1 MGNQKVVIVN
11 GKPVI
16 AKIPQKEGVI
26 PATQQTTQVEA
37 KTPQVAQNLPIPVT
51 SQAQPEVEKAT
62 SNEVLEVGDK
72 RFTKEHAEMLKRVGF
87 QKGQSGNP
95 AGKPKGTK
103 DYKTLFKQV
112 LGELRTKDGKAIT
125 EEDFVKA
132 GLVPILDKMMSSQS
146 PRYHRLYIAVME
158 MVYGKASQ
166 NIDVTT
172 QGEKIVPQITG
183 VRIVKEE

>member
-16 AKIPQKEGVI
+16 FKIPQKEGVI

-37 KTPQVAQNLPIPVT
+37 QTPQVAQNLPIPAN
-51 SQAQPEVEKAT
+51 SKAQPAVEKAT
-62 SNEVLEVGDK
+62 DI
-72 RFTKEHAEMLKRVGF
+72 EHSFKKGSPEHIEHLKRVGF

-95 AGKPKGTK
+95 AGKPPGTK

>member
-16 AKIPQKEGVI
+16 AKIPQKEGVVSPI
-26 PATQQTTQVEA
+26 QQTTQVEA
-37 KTPQVAQNLPIPVT
+37 QKPQVAQNLANPAN
-51 SQAQPEVEKAT
+51 SQAQSGVEKT
-62 SNEVLEVGDK
+62 TENEHSFKKGSPEHLE
-72 RFTKEHAEMLKRVGF
+72 HLKRVGF

-95 AGKPKGTK
+95 AGKPAGTK
-103 DYKTLFKQV
+103 DYKTLFKDV
-112 LGELRTKDGKAIT
+112 LKQLRTKDGKEIT

-158 MVYGKASQ
+158 MVYGKATQ
-166 NIDVTT
+166 NVDLTT

-183 VRIVKEE
+183 VRIIKEE

>member
-26 PATQQTTQVEA
+26 PATQQTTQVEVQ
-37 KTPQVAQNLPIPVT
+37 TPQVGQNLPVPAIPET
-51 SQAQPEVEKAT
+51 ESEVKNAT
-62 SNEVLEVGDK
+62 SLQVSDVGDK

-95 AGKPKGTK
+95 AGKPAGTK

-112 LGELRTKDGKAIT
+112 LGELRTKDGKPIT

-132 GLVPILDKMMSSQS
+132 GLIPILDKMMSSQS

-166 NIDVTT
+166 NIDLTT
-172 QGEKIVPQITG
+172 QGEKIIPQITG
-183 VRIVKEE
+183 VRIVKE

>member
-26 PATQQTTQVEA
+26 PVGQQTTQVEA
-37 KTPQVAQNLPIPVT
+37 QTPQVAQNLPVPAT
-51 SQAQPEVEKAT
+51 SQAQPDAEKTADIER
-62 SNEVLEVGDK
+62 SYVKGSP
-72 RFTKEHAEMLKRVGF
+72 EHMEHMKNIGF
-87 QKGQSGNP
+87 KKGQSGNP
-95 AGKPKGTK
+95 AGKPPGTK

-112 LGELRTKDGKAIT
+112 LGELRTKDGKPIT

-132 GLVPILDKMMSSQS
+132 GLIPILDKMMSSQS

-166 NIDVTT
+166 NIDLTT
-172 QGEKIVPQITG
+172 QGEKIIPQITG

>member
-16 AKIPQKEGVI
+16 AKIPQKEGGI
-26 PATQQTTQVEA
+26 QATQQTTQTEA
-37 KTPQVAQNLPIPVT
+37 QKPQEAQNLPNPAT
-51 SQAQPEVEKAT
+51 LEAQPAVEKT
-62 SNEVLEVGDK
+62 TDI
-72 RFTKEHAEMLKRVGF
+72 EHSFKKGSPEHMEHLKNIGF

-112 LGELRTKDGKAIT
+112 LSELRTKDGKAIT

-158 MVYGKASQ
+158 MVYGKATQ
-166 NIDVTT
+166 NVDLTT

-183 VRIVKEE
+183 VRIIKEE